1 MADKISNK
9 ISIDLVQTHPNGAK
23 RVFYTAM
30 IGSKDFEDFID
41 CPLDMKETPEEYL
54 ASKLGKITADITKEQ
69 DSKGDMEGKKD
80 YKHYHKVKEL
90 KELEKAKTIEEKV
103 DMIIE
108 ILKNQM

>member
-9 ISIDLVQTHPNGAK
+9 ISVDLVQTHPNRGK
-23 RVFYTAM
+23 RVFYTAT
-30 IGSKDFEDFID
+30 IGGKPYEDFID
-41 CPLDMKETPEEYL
+41 CPLNMTVTPEEYL
-54 ASKLGKITADITKEQ
+54 ASSLVKITADIAKEQ
-69 DSKGDMEGKKD
+69 DGKESEEGKKD

-108 ILKNQM
+108 MLKNQM